1 MTSLGA
7 CPPWAVLESMIDG
20 ADSDRNGK
28 VLNQV
33 IFIKTD
39 ILFDFQKFVSSI
51 YILFDLIDRFC

>member
-7 CPPWAVLESMIDG
+7 CPPWAILESMIDG

-33 IFIKTD
+33 ILIKTV
-39 ILFDFQKFVSSI
+39 IF
-51 YILFDLIDRFC
+51 

>member
-28 VLNQV
+28 VS
-33 IFIKTD
+33 ISISSIKTYLRP
-39 ILFDFQKFVSSI
+39 IRRTSNTVVFSI
-51 YILFDLIDRFC
+51 INFFCKD

>member
-28 VLNQV
+28 VF
-33 IFIKTD
+33 IPISSIKTN
-39 ILFDFQKFVSSI
+39 LKSNFK
-51 YILFDLIDRFC
+51 

>member
-39 ILFDFQKFVSSI
+39 IVRNKFLVFDF
-51 YILFDLIDRFC
+51 